1 MNSAYSALQSC
12 ACCCHFAQQT
22 GMLLRLAVAFPA
34 FSWLLLPELGMGGQG
49 PISSC
54 RSAALSSSTPW
65 ALLSKESFV
74 GRGET
79 TKNTAL
85 FSLQMP
91 FADGVL

>member
-54 RSAALSSSTPW
+54 RSAALSSSTPLLGAPQQGELCW
-65 ALLSKESFV
+65 QRRNDEKHSSVLPPDALC
-74 GRGET
+74 
-79 TKNTAL
+79 
-85 FSLQMP
+85 
-91 FADGVL
+91 